1 MPDAMLT
8 RLCASKNVFAA
19 SEMQLQV
26 FYSALDQM
34 YHGQHPLPGKN
45 TTDLLR
51 TAQEQHYGLP
61 YVPDTVSIQLKNLTF
76 FFLCNYL
83 FFRRGNFDLVI

>member
-1 MPDAMLT
+1 VIRSFARHYQTQEPIPDSMLA

-34 YHGQHPLPGKN
+34 YHSQHPISGTD
-45 TTDLLR
+45 TTEILK
-51 TAQEQHYGLP
+51 TVQEQHYGLP
-61 YVPDTVSIQLKNLTF
+61 YVDNTVIKT
-76 FFLCNYL
+76 
-83 FFRRGNFDLVI
+83 

>member
-1 MPDAMLT
+1 MLA

-34 YHGQHPLPGKN
+34 YHGEQVLKGKD
-45 TTDLLR
+45 TTDMLKNV
-51 TAQEQHYGLP
+51 QEQHYGLP
-61 YVPDTVSIQLKNLTF
+61 YVDNTVCEILTI
-76 FFLCNYL
+76 LSNS
-83 FFRRGNFDLVI
+83 RKI